1 VARVKDWRKASIG
14 TQVGKVDDVWVKRV
28 DPQAGPV
35 SRFLGQRSL
44 AQNSRALDQLGD
56 MATPHAYVDGVLYTK
71 DVGPT
76 MKQAGG
82 ARNPDFWRAWRE
94 GSRRMGTYLN
104 DIRPRNMGA
113 NGKIFD
119 PAHPVRD
126 AYVAT
131 AIVMA
136 LLGAGAAGAL
146 LGDDDD

>member
-1 VARVKDWRKASIG
+1 MMAKPHGVRVKVCYDNSLRKIYFAFG
-14 TQVGKVDDVWVKRV
+14 FK
-28 DPQAGPV
+28 
-35 SRFLGQRSL
+35 
-44 AQNSRALDQLGD
+44 
-56 MATPHAYVDGVLYTK
+56 
-71 DVGPT
+71 
-76 MKQAGG
+76 
-82 ARNPDFWRAWRE
+82 
-94 GSRRMGTYLN
+94 
-104 DIRPRNMGA
+104 PRNYFGWQKMGA